1 MAAAATYIDRYNLV
15 YNLVRISR
23 KYWRNLRSVLAKL
36 TVGEL
41 PQWNDE
47 RRTKGCAQRLRFC
60 SNAYGSPFR
69 RISQC
74 LFSSLPRP
82 SSRSIVFSPLQPY
95 ILSFPI
101 ICLEFQVVSP
111 KPVLRSWRTSRDS
124 STRLG
129 DKNAQNKSQASK
141 DKVSPDVPFISCC
154 RTRNGLRS
162 YIRNAHDATS
172 SSGGADGFAI
182 VASKSLRESSPSL
195 SPNPLVARRIK

>member
-1 MAAAATYIDRYNLV
+1 MEGAREGHSGHIDRYNLV

-41 PQWNDE
+41 PQWNDG

-69 RISQC
+69 CISLC
-74 LFSSLPRP
+74 LFFSFPLLPSLVPLPVQSS
-82 SSRSIVFSPLQPY
+82 SLQPY

-111 KPVLRSWRTSRDS
+111 KPVLHSRRTSRDS
-124 STRLG
+124 STRG
-129 DKNAQNKSQASK
+129 RCRDSET
-141 DKVSPDVPFISCC
+141 
-154 RTRNGLRS
+154 RTRK
-162 YIRNAHDATS
+162 TS
-172 SSGGADGFAI
+172 RKQAKTKFHPMY
-182 VASKSLRESSPSL
+182 LL
-195 SPNPLVARRIK
+195 